1 MKMKN
6 NMFTKIYEQGED
18 GEDSEDTILFSGNRE
33 QEIAVIRQSL
43 YSKLLTNHSNVVQKN
58 QLFVPN

>member
-1 MKMKN
+1 MKN

-43 YSKLLTNHSNVVQKN
+43 YSKLLTNHFNVAQKN
-58 QLFVPN
+58 Q